1 MRINPFIFIIHS
13 KNFKSE
19 DMTLISKILLILFI
33 MLNLLPAQIWQEL
46 NYLNEVRDLPV
57 KSSASHE
64 KKRQQILKG
73 MEKAMGKLP
82 DRSNLPAFDIE
93 ITDSAMEDRFT
104 RYTLSFSVAE
114 NERLPVYLYVPK
126 QKGSIQRIP
135 AMLVLH
141 GTSVLGKG
149 VVDGQGPLPNR
160 AHARELAERGYVVI
174 APDYPSFGDLKDHNF
189 DTDRYESATMQAIY
203 NHMRCVDLLQSRT
216 DVDPENIGVLGHSL
230 GGHNAMFIAAFDTR
244 LKVAV
249 SSSGWTQF
257 EYYNI
262 GDEASKKY
270 GGRLGPWA
278 QTRYMPLIRTKYK
291 LDAKLIPFNF
301 DDIITAIAPRA
312 FFSVSPLRDAN
323 FDVKGV
329 RAGISLAEKVY
340 NNLGAADLLQVRYP
354 DAAHDFPVENRKEVY
369 GFLDRILGH
378 TPLYAPVK

>member
-1 MRINPFIFIIHS
+1 MA
-13 KNFKSE
+13 
-19 DMTLISKILLILFI
+19 LISKFLLVLF
-33 MLNLLPAQIWQEL
+33 LTFNFLLTQIWQEL
-46 NYLNEVRDLPV
+46 NYVNKISDLPV

-64 KKRQQILKG
+64 KKRQQILQR

-82 DRSNLPAFDIE
+82 DRSNLPAFDIK
-93 ITDSAMEDRFT
+93 ISDSVMEDRFT
-104 RYTLSFSVAE
+104 RYTLSFAVAE

-126 QKGSIQRIP
+126 QRGTIQRIP

-189 DTDRYESATMQAIY
+189 DQDRYESATMQAIF
-203 NHMRCVDLLQSRT
+203 NHMRCVDLLQSRP
-216 DVDPENIGVLGHSL
+216 DVDPENIGVIGHSL
-230 GGHNAMFIAAFDTR
+230 GGHNAMFVAAFDTR

-262 GDEASKKY
+262 GEDGSRKY

-301 DDIITAIAPRA
+301 DDIIAAIAPRA
-312 FFSVSPLRDAN
+312 FFSVSPLKDAN
-323 FDVKGV
+323 FDVNGV

-340 NNLGAADLLQVRYP
+340 NNLGASDLLQVRYP
-354 DAAHDFPVENRKEVY
+354 DAGHDFPVE
-369 GFLDRILGH
+369 
-378 TPLYAPVK
+378 